1 MLERFLSWLL
11 RNVHAGQDKLA
22 WNDSVLAGVPASI
35 VLSSS
40 AFASGET
47 IPTRYAGRGAGDNV
61 SPPLAWSNVPPEAAE
76 LVLILEDPDAPMPR
90 PFVHLIAT
98 GIDPQTDDL
107 SEGALSNAEKPAGLC
122 LGRNTAGRAAYM
134 GPRALRGH
142 GPHRYVFQLF
152 ALDSRLNFD
161 NPPKLAELKKAMQ
174 GHVLAQGRLDGFL
187 RRD

>member
-11 RNVHAGQDKLA
+11 RNVHAGHDQLA
-22 WNDSVLAGVPASI
+22 WNDPALAVVPASI

-47 IPTRYAGRGAGDNV
+47 IPVRYAGRGAGDNV
-61 SPPLAWSNVPPEAAE
+61 TPPLAWSNVPPEAAE
-76 LVLILEDPDAPMPR
+76 LVLIMEDPDAPLPR

-98 GIDPQTDDL
+98 GIDPRTNGL
-107 SEGALSNAEKPAGLC
+107 SAGALSNAEKPAGVH
-122 LGRNTAGRAAYM
+122 LGKNTAGRAAYM

-142 GPHRYVFQLF
+142 GPHTYVFQLF
-152 ALDSRLNFD
+152 ALDSRLEFVK
-161 NPPKLAELKKAMQ
+161 PPKLAHLKTTMQ
-174 GHVLAQGRLDGFL
+174 GRVLCRGRLDGCF